1 MAQATE
7 FATGAT
13 ASRPSP
19 AHPGRARHWLTAMG
33 NQAPVPAVWSAAYSR
48 PCEASHAEPCK
59 RRGGLWIPSGHS

>member
-13 ASRPSP
+13 ASCPVPSP
-19 AHPGRARHWLTAMG
+19 PRTRSPLAEAMG